1 LRALAQA
8 RGLGVLIPTI
18 SMTTPGR
25 SPQKRIPKMSWLKN
39 HTASA
44 RVVALVALSGL
55 GLSACA
61 TNGYVD
67 EKIAGVN
74 SRIDQLDARVQSAA
88 QRADAA
94 NSAAASANSA
104 AAAAATEARTANQRL
119 DQLGGRV
126 DQLEKPPAAPPTG
139 RTPRG

>member
-1 LRALAQA
+1 M
-8 RGLGVLIPTI
+8 P
-18 SMTTPGR
+18 
-25 SPQKRIPKMSWLKN
+25 WLKN
-39 HTASA
+39 HAASA
-44 RVVALVALSGL
+44 RVVAVIMLGGL

-61 TNGYVD
+61 STSYVD

-74 SRIDQLDARVQSAA
+74 SRIDQLDARVQTAA

-94 NSAAASANSA
+94 NSAAQA
-104 AAAAATEARTANQRL
+104 AASSAQAANAAAQAAATDARSANQRL

-126 DQLEKPPAAPPTG
+126 DALEKPAPKG